1 MKTSCKYSCLKN
13 ACTTTSWS
21 YTTPYRTTQ
30 QFSTNNGTSS
40 QKQGLFGFA
49 GNLALRTT
57 NEDFD
62 HAYLNVRFGNYLI
75 YDMKLTLA
83 LLAVKSIWNNNII
96 IFA

>member
-1 MKTSCKYSCLKN
+1 M
-13 ACTTTSWS
+13 
-21 YTTPYRTTQ
+21 
-30 QFSTNNGTSS
+30 
-40 QKQGLFGFA
+40 
-49 GNLALRTT
+49 RTT

-62 HAYLNVRFGNYLI
+62 HAYLNVRFGNYL